1 MIYVSANAAS
11 ASSSTSA
18 AAANSA
24 IEMYSML
31 GETGRWRRRH
41 RIDSL
46 ASAGVSKFGKHRND
60 GREHSS
66 AAVEAAE
73 ADAAFTDTYIQYIH
87 IYVYMYFCMFVNA
100 CMYVCMM

>member
-1 MIYVSANAAS
+1 MYAAS
-11 ASSSTSA
+11 AYAASA

-60 GREHSS
+60 GRAHSS
-66 AAVEAAE
+66 AAVE
-73 ADAAFTDTYIQYIH
+73 ADAAFTDTYIQNIH
-87 IYVYMYFCMFVNA
+87 IYIHVFLYVCE
-100 CMYVCMM
+100 CMYVCVYDVSSFY